1 MERKKAEDFDPELLA
16 LFDQYV
22 HGGVDR
28 RQFLDRASRFAVGGA
43 TAAGLLEAL
52 SPQYT
57 WAQQVPA
64 DDKRLHAEYVT
75 YPSPKGHGTI
85 KGYLARP
92 REGAAKLPA
101 VLVVHENR
109 GLNPYV
115 EDVVR
120 RLGTANFLAFGP
132 DALTP
137 VGGYPGN
144 DDKGRE
150 LQATLDREKI
160 LEDMAAGAAFVR
172 DHARSSGKLG
182 VVGFCFGG
190 FVSNWLAVR
199 MPDLAAAVPFYGG
212 QAPAADVPK
221 IKASLLLHYAS
232 NDERVNAGWPA
243 YEAALKA
250 NKVDYTAHF
259 YEGTNHGFHND
270 TTPRYDEKAARL
282 AWERT
287 LDFFNKKLR

>member
-250 NKVDYTAHF
+250 HKVDYTAHF